1 MKKESRLFILLLVCF
16 TQLAYSDSSEVDLR
30 EMNIDLAEFCHEQEV
45 IDEKLLLINGCEISD
60 SVNPSL
66 SLKKQFE
73 DLTPFLIPFGGPE
86 LAKKKSCKTIMELTS
101 KNAKPLEIALKDD
114 QGNPWKIRLHFGF
127 TRTNI
132 RPTDVKIQ
140 SSLVNTT
147 IKGFEFDERTSD
159 SYYNPKNWQ
168 APQDAL
174 RWIDEPSNTITVS
187 IENKKNAFYITAF
200 HPKFLKT
207 YYEIK
212 EKGGDGLEKVSYI
225 PTSNYLSNGDALSYN
240 SIPDGQAGIEI
251 KNTHLLMNYQIGYG
265 RKFTIFDSKKVGK
278 LTYTPR
284 VDAGVTIGGARSI
297 YIVKSEGWRE
307 HTDKLG
313 VQGFNQSV
321 GHRLEYQKGKVG
333 VFVDQK
339 YTTSKVEHSFLD
351 GKANYNLD
359 YSTIAIGVSVDL
371 YTPKKKEQ
379 FKNQKNQNEAGKP
392 K

>member
-1 MKKESRLFILLLVCF
+1 MKKAFSLFVLLLSC
-16 TQLAYSDSSEVDLR
+16 SSQFAFSESSKIDIQ
-30 EMNIDLAEFCHEQEV
+30 EMNIDLAEFCREQEV
-45 IDEKLLLINGCEISD
+45 LDQNSILLNECHPSD
-60 SVNPSL
+60 PTNPSQ
-66 SLKKQFE
+66 SLKE
-73 DLTPFLIPFGGPE
+73 HLNVVAPFLTSLESPD
-86 LAKKKSCKTIMELTS
+86 LAKKQACKRIMDL
-101 KNAKPLEIALKDD
+101 ALEKVNPIDISLKDD
-114 QGNPWKIRLHFGF
+114 KGNPWKIRFHFGF

-140 SSLVNTT
+140 SGLVNTT

-159 SYYNPKNWQ
+159 SYYNPKNWR

-174 RWIDEPSNTITVS
+174 RWIDEPSNTFTIS

-212 EKGGDGLEKVSYI
+212 EKGNDGKEQVSYV
-225 PTSNYLSNGDALSYN
+225 PTSNYLSNGDDHSYN

-265 RKFTIFDSKKVGK
+265 RKFTIFDTKKAGK
-278 LTYTPR
+278 LSYTPH

-307 HTDKLG
+307 HSDKLG
-313 VQGFNQSV
+313 VQGFNQSI
-321 GHRLEYQKGKVG
+321 GHRLEYQKGRVG

-339 YTTSKVEHSFLD
+339 YTTSKIKHSFLD
-351 GKANYNLD
+351 GQASYNLD
-359 YSTIAIGVSVDL
+359 YSTIALGVSIDL
-371 YTPKKKEQ
+371 YTPKIKK
-379 FKNQKNQNEAGKP
+379 K
-392 K
+392 